1 MLLAWDTGE
10 FVRERLKS
18 SVAGQLVVFFVLTFA
33 IGWAAF
39 LPVVLGQGLPAWS
52 AFIFLF
58 SPALA
63 ALVTVVFVDGI
74 AGPISVLARYLRWK
88 FHIKWYALAIL
99 LIPTIFILAA
109 AAARVGAISSMWL
122 GSSWYFVA
130 AAFGY
135 LMFINSG
142 EEIGWRGF
150 ALPRLQRVMRSPLVA
165 AIILGVLWGLWHLP
179 LYLDPR
185 QSSFPFPLFLLFVV
199 GMSVI
204 YSVLFN
210 NTRGSLLM
218 AVLLHASTDIPPRF
232 LRIASFTPI
241 SWSILVALVWVS
253 AIALYRTNGRV
264 AAVTD

>member
-1 MLLAWDTGE
+1 M
-10 FVRERLKS
+10 RERLKNS
-18 SVAGQLVVFFVLTFA
+18 EAGQLVVFFALTFV

-39 LPVVLGQGLPAWS
+39 LPAILSHGLPAWS

-63 ALVTVVFVDGI
+63 ALITALLVDGV
-74 AGPISVLARYLRWK
+74 AGPVSVLTRHLRWK

-99 LIPTIFILAA
+99 LIPTIFILTAVVA
-109 AAARVGAISSMWL
+109 GVGARTSIWL
-122 GSSWYFVA
+122 GSSWYFVV

-150 ALPRLQRVMRSPLVA
+150 ALPRLQSVVKSPLAA

-199 GMSVI
+199 GMSLI
-204 YSVLFN
+204 YAVLFN
-210 NTRGSLLM
+210 NTRGSLIM
-218 AVLLHASTDIPPRF
+218 AVLLHASTDIAPRF
-232 LRIASFTPI
+232 LRIAAFIPI
-241 SWSILVALVWVS
+241 SWSILVALVWAA
-253 AIALYRTNGRV
+253 AIALYLSNRRV
-264 AAVTD
+264 AAVVG